1 MPTVPGR
8 RGAGR
13 FLLGAALTLGLAAC
27 QQPAAHRAEP
37 ASSPVRAAAPG
48 AAPVASGESAP
59 QPVTAAPKTSPAAVP
74 PSRLIRP
81 ELRDPGGCL
90 TAAPTVAKA
99 PTPPLPLSGRLGLWV
114 AEIDPETLGVI
125 RAVGTNPDSVFPLAS
140 TYKQAVLWAL
150 LREFDAGRVSP
161 TERFDV
167 SRGTQSLGTYPF
179 DGMNVRDLSTRMI
192 QYSDNTATDLLHR
205 RVGLGRVQ
213 AVADRLGLCRTRLI
227 LPTRDWWVAQ
237 SGLSATFSGTSR
249 WAGATGAER
258 LRLASLI
265 DADARQYP
273 AGYIQRQLDLYF
285 DHRYQPADDL
295 RAHNLSTP
303 YELGTLLAHEFLDPG
318 LSPRARKW
326 QREVMARGFGRRA
339 LRAEAAGNVAFFGG
353 KGGNGWRLLTYS
365 GYFQTKDG
373 RQVVY
378 AFMQHGA
385 DQTYTMPNTRRAFA
399 WINAGIDAVIGAQI
413 PRPLAPKPAKAGH
426 P

>member
-1 MPTVPGR
+1 MRPTVPGR
-8 RGAGR
+8 PGAAR
-13 FLLGAALTLGLAAC
+13 LFLGAALALGLSAC
-27 QQPAAHRAEP
+27 QQPGAERAD
-37 ASSPVRAAAPG
+37 R
-48 AAPVASGESAP
+48 AAPVNGTPAP
-59 QPVTAAPKTSPAAVP
+59 TAAPTPAP
-74 PSRLIRP
+74 PAPPGSGPAGTPLTRAALP
-81 ELRDPGGCL
+81 EVRDPGGCL
-90 TAAPTVAKA
+90 TGAPAVARA
-99 PTPPLPLSGRLGLWV
+99 PAPPLALSGRLGLWV
-114 AEIDPETLGVI
+114 AEIDPKTLGVV

-167 SRGTQSLGTYPF
+167 TRGDQSLGIYPF

-192 QYSDNTATDLLHR
+192 GYSDNTATDILHR

-258 LRLASLI
+258 LRLAGLI
-265 DADARQYP
+265 DADARRYP
-273 AGYIQRQLDLYF
+273 AGYVQRQLDLYF
-285 DHRYQPADDL
+285 DHRWRPADDL

-303 YELGTLLAHEFLDPG
+303 YELGTLLAHEFLRPG
-318 LSPRARKW
+318 LSPRALRW
-326 QREVMARGFGRRA
+326 QREVMALGFGRRA
-339 LRAEAAGNVAFFGG
+339 LRAEAAGNVAWFGG

-385 DQTYTMPNTRRAFA
+385 DQTYTMPNTHRAFA
-399 WINAGIDAVIGAQI
+399 WINAGIDAVIGVQT
-413 PRPLAPKPAKAGH
+413 PRPPAPKPGKASGWNR
-426 P
+426 